1 MKQWHRVLF
10 FLLINIAVSACT
22 TLGVLFFWEQT
33 HKTVS
38 GSYLPFAL
46 RSPSK
51 TPTPVPSTPAA
62 IGLGKATPTQVFVV
76 HQVVSGET
84 FESIAQSYNMSVEE
98 LLAVNGFTKSQP
110 LGEGEVLRIPVNANS
125 GLAAGV
131 VIANV
136 IGPGDLNSERVDIQL
151 NDGGDLSLAG
161 WQLEDEVGDIYIFP
175 ALDLAT
181 SGAVVSV
188 YTKAG
193 TDGANQVYWG
203 LGQAVWKS
211 GETVTLKDD
220 KGSVRATYKIP

>member
-1 MKQWHRVLF
+1 MKQWNRVVF
-10 FLLINIAVSACT
+10 FLLINILVSACT
-22 TLGVLFFWEQT
+22 TFGVLWFWEQA
-33 HKTVS
+33 HKPMA

-46 RSPSK
+46 RSVSK
-51 TPTPVPSTPAA
+51 TPTPVSSAPAGA
-62 IGLGKATPTQVFVV
+62 LLSRATPTQVFVV

-84 FESIAQSYNMSVEE
+84 FESIAQSYNISVEE

-110 LGEGEVLRIPVNANS
+110 LGEGEGLRIPVKANS
-125 GLAAGV
+125 AEAAGV

-136 IGPGDLNSERVDIQL
+136 IGPGDLASERVDIQL
-151 NDGGDLSLAG
+151 NGGVELSLAG
-161 WQLEDEVGDIYIFP
+161 WQLEDEAGDIYTFP

-193 TDGANQVYWG
+193 TDGANQVYWD

-211 GETVTLKDD
+211 GETVTLKDE
-220 KGSVRATYKIP
+220 KGSARATYKIP

>member
-1 MKQWHRVLF
+1 MKQWNRVVF
-10 FLLINIAVSACT
+10 FLLINILVSACT
-22 TLGVLFFWEQT
+22 TFGVLWFWEQA
-33 HKTVS
+33 HKPMA

-46 RSPSK
+46 RSVSK
-51 TPTPVPSTPAA
+51 TPTPVSSAPAGA
-62 IGLGKATPTQVFVV
+62 LLSRATPTQVFVV

-84 FESIAQSYNMSVEE
+84 FESIAQSYNISVEE

-110 LGEGEVLRIPVNANS
+110 LGEGEVLRIPVKANS
-125 GLAAGV
+125 AEAAGV

-136 IGPGDLNSERVDIQL
+136 IGPGDLASERVDIQL
-151 NDGGDLSLAG
+151 NGGLELSLAG
-161 WQLEDEVGDIYIFP
+161 WQLEDEVGDIYTFP

-193 TDGANQVYWG
+193 TDGANQVYWD

-220 KGSVRATYKIP
+220 KGSARATYKIP